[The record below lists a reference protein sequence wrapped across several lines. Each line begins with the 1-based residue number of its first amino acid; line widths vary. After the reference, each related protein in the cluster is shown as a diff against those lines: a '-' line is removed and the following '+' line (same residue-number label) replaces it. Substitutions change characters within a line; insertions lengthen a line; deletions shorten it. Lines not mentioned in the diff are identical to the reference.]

1 MVDVGGQR
9 SERRKWI
16 HCFDNVTAIMFLVA
30 LSEYDQVLVECDHEN
45 RMAESMALFQTIISY
60 AWFEESSMILF
71 LNKKDLLAEKIL
83 SSHLAD
89 YFPNYEGPPRN
100 EAAARDFILK
110 MFLDLNPESE
120 KVIYFHFTCATDTEN
135 IRVVF
140 SAVKDMII
148 RRNLKDTNIV

>member
-30 LSEYDQVLVECDHEN
+30 LSEYDQVLVECDYDN
-45 RMAESMALFQTIISY
+45 RMTESMALFKTIISY
-60 AWFEESSMILF
+60 VWFEESSMILF
-71 LNKKDLLAEKIL
+71 LNKKDLLADKIL
-83 SSHLAD
+83 NSHLAD
-89 YFPNYEGPPRN
+89 YFPNYAGPPRD

-110 MFLDLNPESE
+110 TFLDLNPEPE
-120 KVIYFHFTCATDTEN
+120 KVIYWHFTCATDTEN

-140 SAVKDMII
+140 TAVKDIII
-148 RRNLKDTNIV
+148 RRNLKDCNIE